1 MADSPPDRRG
11 GGVYHHHTDDELR
24 RFRALSPREKLEWLE
39 DMRRFLLRFQPPRQR
54 EIMNR
59 FRRGEL

>member
-1 MADSPPDRRG
+1 MSDSEQAADR
-11 GGVYHHHTDDELR
+11 GGVYHHHSDEELV
-24 RFRALSPREKLEWLE
+24 RFRSLSPLEKLEWLE
-39 DMRRFLLRFQPPRQR
+39 AMRRFLLRFQPAEQR